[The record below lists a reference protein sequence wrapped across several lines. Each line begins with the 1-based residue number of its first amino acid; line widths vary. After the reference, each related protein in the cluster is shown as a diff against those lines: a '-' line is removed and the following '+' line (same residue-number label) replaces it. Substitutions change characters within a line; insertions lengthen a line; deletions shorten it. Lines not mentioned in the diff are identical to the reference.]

1 MEHLIGSILVW
12 FIVGFLYQL
21 CRYPKKKIKL
31 STVEITDP
39 PPLDRGGKVFGFWIT
54 WALFG
59 MFGICIYWDRIGII
73 AEMTETTKVII
84 ILAIMSCPL
93 WLFIYASIG
102 EKERK
107 RKLLEEVNR
116 KYNWKRRI

>member
-1 MEHLIGSILVW
+1 MEHIIGSILVW
-12 FIVGFLYQL
+12 LIVGFLYQL
-21 CRYPKKKIKL
+21 LRYPRRKNKL
-31 STVEITDP
+31 STVQIMDP
-39 PPLDRGGKVFGFWIT
+39 PPLCRGDRIMGFWTI
-54 WALFG
+54 WALLG
-59 MFGICIYWDRIGII
+59 WFGICIYWDRIGII

-84 ILAIMSCPL
+84 ILVIMSCPL

-102 EKERK
+102 AKERK